1 MNRFLAFVKKEKK
14 EILLLFLSSLLLLL
28 LSPKEAKSG
37 YFLSPFSFLF
47 SCLFL
52 YLQEKDKQREEAKR
66 ATYAFCELFF
76 HGIRVNQSLKVS
88 YEIASRYLVG
98 YQPIKNY
105 EDERES
111 PSLSLLEFQDIYLT
125 VLEKDKENEA
135 TLLTLREVEEEAYR
149 KEKEIT
155 EILKKNQKREKMS
168 FFLLFL
174 LLALAALLFA
184 LYPPLISY
192 RETGETTTAGKVLS
206 FLLLLSIL
214 PAYELSKLLI
224 LKESNHGKD
233 NQKS

>member
-1 MNRFLAFVKKEKK
+1 MKRFLAFVKKEKK
-14 EILLLFLSSLLLLL
+14 EILLLFLSSSLLLL

-37 YFLSPFSFLF
+37 YFLSPLSFLL

-52 YLQEKDKQREEAKR
+52 YLQEKDKQKQEAKR
-66 ATYAFCELFF
+66 AAYAFCELFF
-76 HGIRVNQSLKVS
+76 HGIRVNQSPKVS

-105 EDERES
+105 EEERES
-111 PSLSLLEFQDIYLT
+111 PSLSLLDFQDIYIT
-125 VLEKDKENEA
+125 VLEKDRENEA
-135 TLLTLREVEEEAYR
+135 ALLTLREVEEEAYR

-155 EILKKNQKREKMS
+155 EILEKNRKREELG

-174 LLALAALLFA
+174 LLALVALLFA

-192 RETGETTTAGKVLS
+192 REKGEKTAAGKVLS

-214 PAYELSKLLI
+214 PAYELSKLIL

-233 NQKS
+233 NRKS